1 MNIDPRRCN
10 MLPAVIAFRRRSGV
24 RWLLHYF
31 GGQESE
37 NVGREAN
44 ERLRLL
50 ARCTSREL
58 RALNPAKFRRGWH
71 ALLFAFP
78 GLHPDNALDHGDDRF
93 VVEARLLEAADWR
106 ERHSRRGSPV
116 ALELIGREAW
126 NRYEAGKLT
135 DAEFYNVVAQRAGL
149 RKGEEDRLLVA
160 QQ

>member
-1 MNIDPRRCN
+1 
-10 MLPAVIAFRRRSGV
+10 MLPAVIAFRRRGGV
-24 RWLLHYF
+24 RWLLH
-31 GGQESE
+31 GLGSQESE
-37 NVGREAN
+37 NLGREAN

-58 RALNPAKFRRGWH
+58 RALDPAKFRRSWQ

-78 GLHPDNALDHGDDRF
+78 GLHPDNGDDRF

-126 NRYEAGKLT
+126 NRYEAGELT
-135 DAEFYNVVAQRAGL
+135 DAQFYSVVAQRAGL
-149 RKGEEDRLLVA
+149 RKGEADRLLVA
-160 QQ
+160 KQ